1 MKKEMKTCASYA
13 YWKFTDKDRKFIV
26 GLRRSKNP
34 NINIA
39 QIHNSYDKKEFFYDD
54 VTEPIDSFACDAY
67 KTYKGLLADFDI
79 CQPKVR
85 NKMIVGLN
93 FGGSKDSPICPPLHN
108 FHNSKN
114 DMYLAIGVIETGFEG
129 AFLTD
134 IIKET
139 PTATAKEAKEIWEK
153 MSAGEKKKHQELFLK
168 EIRDVVWGNSGT
180 WEYLTIVALG
190 GDANDILKEVLE
202 MPDTQEAL
210 NKYKLVPV
218 LCKLFHYSI
227 PQKPPAKDGFSERD
241 KNYIMLNQF
250 AELEAFLT
258 KHKLLGIA
266 SEENAKELNLVA
278 VKRWEPGS
286 NAVEF
291 KIH

>member
-13 YWKFTDKDRKFIV
+13 YWKLADKDREFIINA
-26 GLRRSKNP
+26 RKSENP

-39 QIHNSYDKKEFFYDD
+39 RIHNSYSYDQKEFFYDD
-54 VTEPIDSFACDAY
+54 VTEPDIDSFVSDDY
-67 KTYKGLLADFDI
+67 KRYKELLRDFDI

-93 FGGSKDSPICPPLHN
+93 FGGSKNSPTCPPLHN

-114 DMYLAIGVIETGFEG
+114 DMYLAIGVIKTGFEG

-139 PTATAKEAKEIWEK
+139 PTVEGNEAKKIWEN
-153 MSAGEKKKHQELFLK
+153 MSAKEKKKHQELFLK
-168 EIRDVVWGNSGT
+168 EIRDIVWENSGT

-190 GDANDILKEVLE
+190 IVANKILKEVLE
-202 MPDTQEAL
+202 MPDTVEAL

-218 LCKLFHYSI
+218 LCKLIHYSTRL
-227 PQKPPAKDGFSERD
+227 KNGFSERD

-258 KHKLLGIA
+258 KRKLLGVA
-266 SEENAKELNLVA
+266 SEENAKKLNLVA
-278 VKRWEPGS
+278 IKGL

-291 KIH
+291 EIH